1 MVSKRSLT
9 VVIGVLV
16 LLTAIT
22 AATFMYIKPASTP
35 QTKQGKVVIY
45 AYNDRIT
52 GIDPS
57 IEDDTGLVVLGTIYE
72 TLTYYDHE
80 TGEVKPRLAINWTSS
95 EGGTEWT
102 FHLRRMVSF
111 HDGTPFN
118 ATAVK
123 ISVERARDIYRET
136 GRGLGYIWDAVEE
149 VEVVDEYTVKF
160 RLRYPQRLDLLASAA
175 YAAYIFSPSVL
186 EKSGSTHYTDRKL
199 EEWFNAG
206 NAVGTGP
213 YRLLYYDPVKEIR
226 LEKFKDWWGWEEL
239 NNPDAPD
246 IVVIKIVLEPA
257 SQYNGLLGG
266 QIDIACS
273 VPRENVKELEERG
286 FGVIK
291 LKAFHNF
298 LLFFNTKRYPTNI
311 TEFRLAVAHALNL
324 SRIINDVLLG
334 YGQVASGVIPA
345 GFPGSTEGFVYEYDL
360 VKARDYL
367 EKSGVKTPLSEP
379 IELLYQ
385 VDYEETNKFA
395 VIFKSVMS
403 ELGIE
408 VKLNAQDWTRL
419 KDIAKG
425 VWEDP
430 EKTPHIIMA
439 DWWPTV
445 PSPYDYLYTMFHSD
459 SREWNFAGYENE
471 ELNRLIDAAW
481 ELEGSNYEQAL
492 ELYRQAHEII
502 FREAVAVG
510 LWDEIRPFIYS
521 KRIYVPQEALN
532 PLYMYVIRFEL
543 VKVRS

>member
-408 VKLNAQDWTRL
+408 VKLNAQDWT
-419 KDIAKG
+419 
-425 VWEDP
+425 
-430 EKTPHIIMA
+430 
-439 DWWPTV
+439 
-445 PSPYDYLYTMFHSD
+445 
-459 SREWNFAGYENE
+459 
-471 ELNRLIDAAW
+471 
-481 ELEGSNYEQAL
+481 
-492 ELYRQAHEII
+492 
-502 FREAVAVG
+502 
-510 LWDEIRPFIYS
+510 
-521 KRIYVPQEALN
+521 
-532 PLYMYVIRFEL
+532 
-543 VKVRS
+543 

>member
-1 MVSKRSLT
+1 LVSKRSLT